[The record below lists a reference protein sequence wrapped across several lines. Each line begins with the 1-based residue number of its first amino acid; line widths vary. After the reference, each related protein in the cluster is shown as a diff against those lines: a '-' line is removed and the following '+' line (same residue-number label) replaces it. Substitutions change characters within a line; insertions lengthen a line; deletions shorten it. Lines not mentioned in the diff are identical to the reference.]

1 MNPLRWLLAVLVLLA
16 TPFSARAQLDAPTGT
31 YSGTLVH
38 ERRITLLNTDPPRA
52 ITYKQKTKVAGFGG
66 VPPGS
71 ARTVIHLIVP
81 PRDQTDLGLDR
92 ELILDFNP
100 DPPVFQ
106 IFNALNTVTLS
117 FPSITVEG
125 NLVTLTSTLIG
136 ETTPFKVEDVNTLRL
151 KRTKP

>member
-1 MNPLRWLLAVLVLLA
+1 MSDVSSPGLPSRVNPPAEGTTALALSPVESIVWA
-16 TPFSARAQLDAPTGT
+16 
-31 YSGTLVH
+31 H
-38 ERRITLLNTDPPRA
+38 EPINTDPPRA

-81 PRDQTDLGLDR
+81 PRDHTDLGLDR